1 MYDNRR
7 SKLFDAEYK
16 VRVNLALS
24 ALANALEGDNPI
36 VKVQIE
42 MEGAGGT
49 LYKTDLI
56 PDGEEDS
63 VGDAIL
69 VQINN
74 KIFTCYDQFLYYK
87 HPNHAH
93 LPESQ
98 QSLYSFSLKRSEYSL
113 LLDSCVDT
121 VTSLL
126 SFCIAV
132 VELGPH
138 DLSQFAILVCSVL
151 SRGALESV
159 ILVQGER

>member
-1 MYDNRR
+1 LGSALLLAMYDNRR

-56 PDGEEDS
+56 PDGEENS

-69 VQINN
+69 VQ
-74 KIFTCYDQFLYYK
+74 
-87 HPNHAH
+87 
-93 LPESQ
+93 
-98 QSLYSFSLKRSEYSL
+98 
-113 LLDSCVDT
+113 
-121 VTSLL
+121 
-126 SFCIAV
+126 
-132 VELGPH
+132 
-138 DLSQFAILVCSVL
+138 
-151 SRGALESV
+151 
-159 ILVQGER
+159 GER